1 LELLAY
7 EFLELNILFSEVG
20 MTVEVKIIDVEGVGV
35 LKGVVEVVVG
45 GLFVDDLFNSVNF
58 VLTQPNNVI

>member
-1 LELLAY
+1 
-7 EFLELNILFSEVG
+7 